1 MHHLYTKSKCN
12 AIIWFSCKCTKQ
24 LRQYQLFIKHEWR
37 SFDIKNK
44 LCFQNLQYHYI
55 DKLNWLLT
63 FCIKGNIYYTFT
75 CTKSIEYSKCFMSV
89 VKTLSRSP
97 EDTLFSIFYF
107 GMARWIAILIT
118 KWTVIIDTYKLIC

>member
-1 MHHLYTKSKCN
+1 MYHLYTKSKCN

-37 SFDIKNK
+37 SFDIKNT

-75 CTKSIEYSKCFMSV
+75 CTKSIRNVLCLWLKRCHGRLKIPYSHF
-89 VKTLSRSP
+89 
-97 EDTLFSIFYF
+97 LFWNGQMNCDF
-107 GMARWIAILIT
+107 
-118 KWTVIIDTYKLIC
+118 DN